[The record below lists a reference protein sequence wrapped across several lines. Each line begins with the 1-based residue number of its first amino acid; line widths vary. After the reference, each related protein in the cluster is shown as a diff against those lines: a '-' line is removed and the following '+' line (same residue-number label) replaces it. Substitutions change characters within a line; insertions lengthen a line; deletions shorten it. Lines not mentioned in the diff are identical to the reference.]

1 MKRAV
6 IALVIGAFAFVA
18 VALAAGLTVNDS
30 SLGAGSGNATS
41 CDSAV
46 GTSYVGDTTF
56 SGGNYVVLTTT
67 VTGVNETTCASKT
80 LDVTL
85 TNGSNSVIGTG
96 SVVLP
101 SGGTSVSVNVPVTG
115 APTAASVLH
124 TAVLIG

>member
-56 SGGNYVVLTTT
+56 SGGSFRSPDTDGAAYLARRPLFTAKSMRTWLVCGSYVNRGCVF
-67 VTGVNETTCASKT
+67 
-80 LDVTL
+80 DW
-85 TNGSNSVIGTG
+85 
-96 SVVLP
+96 
-101 SGGTSVSVNVPVTG
+101 
-115 APTAASVLH
+115 
-124 TAVLIG
+124 